1 MKIWS
6 VLEPKEKKSF
16 IFFISLIAVT
26 ALVEL
31 LGIGLILPFTSM
43 IMNDSSNIFPNFFN
57 FDFVINLEKKLLIYY
72 FCLTLLII
80 FLLKNV
86 YLGFFYFYEGVFL
99 NSTIHNIS
107 TRIFKKILDNQLVSK
122 QEFHSSQIINDLT
135 KEITMFGN
143 YLSAVVIMI
152 TEIPIVI
159 LISSFIFIYQ
169 TQLVLFILLIILLA
183 TFVYLFFVGK
193 KIRELGRS
201 RKLNEEEKLKYLQEG
216 LYGIKEIQLYGK
228 EDHFIEKF
236 RAKSEKISKNFYA
249 YNFFSKAPRLFFEFL
264 FVAIITTLMA
274 YFNYYKVEPGEFIP
288 LLALF
293 LVASFRILPGVNRI
307 VGSFQQIA
315 YTKVA
320 MNTIH
325 SKLSQVQFKT
335 DNQRKEFFIKKNIL
349 LKDLSFNYKDK
360 EPVIKN
366 LSENIVKGDIVGV
379 YGPSGAGKS
388 TLLDIITGV
397 KEPTKGGI
405 LYDDKHLTDFQ
416 NKLFKN
422 ISYIPQSVFL
432 FDDTIKNN
440 ITFYTKNFNNKKFHE
455 AIKIAKLESYV
466 KKLPNKEETIVG
478 EVGKKISGGEKQRIG
493 LARAIYHNPDILILD
508 EATSA
513 IDKNTEKEIFINL
526 QNYVQKDKIL
536 IFVSHK
542 ESLLDFS
549 NKTIR
554 IIN

>member
-6 VLEPKEKKSF
+6 VLEPKDKKRF
-16 IFFISLIAVT
+16 IFFISLIVVT
-26 ALVEL
+26 SLVEL

-43 IMNDSSNIFPNFFN
+43 IINESSNIFLNFLD
-57 FDFVINLEKKLLIYY
+57 FDFIVKLKKELLIYY
-72 FCLTLLII
+72 FCITLLII
-80 FLLKNV
+80 FLLKNI

-107 TRIFKKILDNQLVSK
+107 TRIFKKILDNQIIDN
-122 QEFHSSQIINDLT
+122 QEIHSSQIINDLT

-143 YLSAVVIMI
+143 YLSGVVIML

-159 LISSFIFIYQ
+159 LISFFIFIYQ
-169 TQLVLFILLIILLA
+169 TQLVLIILLIILFA
-183 TFVYLFFVGK
+183 TFAYLFFVGK
-193 KIRELGRS
+193 KIKELGRS

-216 LYGIKEIQLYGK
+216 LHGIKEIQLYGK

-236 RAKSEKISKNFYA
+236 RVKSEKISKNFYS
-249 YNFFSKAPRLFFEFL
+249 YNFWSKAPRLFFEFL
-264 FVAIITTLMA
+264 FVAIITILIA
-274 YFNYYKVEPGEFIP
+274 YFNYYKFKLDEFIP

-293 LVASFRILPGVNRI
+293 LVASFRILPAANRI
-307 VGSFQQIA
+307 IGSFQQIT

-320 MNTIH
+320 MNTIYN
-325 SKLSQVQFKT
+325 KLSQVQFNT
-335 DNQRKEFFIKKNIL
+335 DNQRNEFVIKKNIL

-360 EPVIKN
+360 KPVIKS

-397 KEPTKGGI
+397 KEPTKGHI
-405 LYDDKHLTDFQ
+405 LYDNKSIADFRH
-416 NKLFKN
+416 KLFKN

-440 ITFYTKNFNNKKFHE
+440 ITFYSKNFNNKKFQE
-455 AIKIAKLESYV
+455 AIKIAKLEAFFE
-466 KKLPNKEETIVG
+466 KLPDREETIVG

-542 ESLLDFS
+542 ESLLNFS
-549 NKTIR
+549 NKIIR
-554 IIN
+554 I